1 MVKPRSRRLRQRGF
15 TYLGVVY
22 MVAVAGIALA
32 GSGIL
37 WSFESRRE
45 QEKELL
51 FVGEEYRRAI
61 AAYAAATPST
71 AEGATPL
78 FPERLEQLLV
88 DTRSFP
94 AAHHLRRLY
103 RDPLSGKADWQLL
116 RREGR
121 IVGVAS
127 TDPRRP
133 IKVAGF
139 ARGQDEFAGAGSYAD
154 WKFIAEVTAP
164 TAPTAQ
170 ATQATQA
177 TQAAPAAR

>member
-1 MVKPRSRRLRQRGF
+1 MPAPARAAERGF
-15 TYLGVVY
+15 TYLGVIY
-22 MVAVAGIALA
+22 MVAIAGIALA
-32 GSGIL
+32 GTGVV

-61 AAYAAATPST
+61 VAYANATP
-71 AEGATPL
+71 GAAQGGTPV

-127 TDPRRP
+127 KDTRRP
-133 IKVAGF
+133 VKIAGF
-139 ARGQDEFAGAGSYAD
+139 ARGQEDFAGASSYAD
-154 WKFIAEVTAP
+154 WKFIAEVSA
-164 TAPTAQ
+164 AA
-170 ATQATQA
+170 
-177 TQAAPAAR
+177 AAPAAAATAAK

>member
-1 MVKPRSRRLRQRGF
+1 MVKPGSRRLQQRGF

-32 GSGIL
+32 GTGIL
-37 WSFESRRE
+37 WSFENRRE

-61 AAYAAATPST
+61 AAYAAATP
-71 AEGATPL
+71 GAAQGDAPV

-127 TDPRRP
+127 MDPRRP

-139 ARGQDEFAGAGSYAD
+139 ARGQDEFAGAASYAD
-154 WKFIAEVTAP
+154 WKFIAEIIAP
-164 TAPTAQ
+164 AAP
-170 ATQATQA
+170 A
-177 TQAAPAAR
+177 TQAALAAR

>member
-1 MVKPRSRRLRQRGF
+1 VVSRPAKRHPPPATARGF

-22 MVAVAGIALA
+22 MVAIAGIALA
-32 GSGIL
+32 GTGIV

-45 QEKELL
+45 QERDLL

-61 AAYAAATPST
+61 AAYASATPGA
-71 AEGATPL
+71 AEGGTPV

-103 RDPLSGKADWQLL
+103 RDPLSGKTDWQLI

-127 TDPRRP
+127 GDTRRP

-139 ARGQDEFAGAGSYAD
+139 GRGQEDFAGAGSYAD
-154 WKFIAEVTAP
+154 WKFIAEVSAV
-164 TAPTAQ
+164 
-170 ATQATQA
+170 
-177 TQAAPAAR
+177 PAAAAK